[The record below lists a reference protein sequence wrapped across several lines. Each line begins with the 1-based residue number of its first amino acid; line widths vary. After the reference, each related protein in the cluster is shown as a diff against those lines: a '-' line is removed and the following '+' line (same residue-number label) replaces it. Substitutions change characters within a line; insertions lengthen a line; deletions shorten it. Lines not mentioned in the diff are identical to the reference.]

1 MVMRLLSGVFIALSL
16 ALSLLSLPPSSRPSI
31 VFENRQPQSGVRFVL
46 NNGTIPDKPI
56 VDSVLGGV
64 ALLDF
69 DNDGYLDIYFTN
81 GATLPDM
88 EKRGDSFSNRLYRNK
103 RDGTFEDVTER
114 AGVAGYGYSMGIA
127 AADYDNDG
135 FPDLFIAGVNRNI
148 LYHNNGNG
156 TFSDMTERA
165 SVSGVDGSGKKLWS
179 VGAAWFDYDNDGRL
193 DLFVSNYLDWSFE
206 KNRFCGEAGKRLS
219 CSPALYTGAPDS
231 LYHNNGDGTFSDVS
245 KALGIAS
252 HIGKGMGLAIAD
264 FDGDGFS
271 DVFVANDNERNFLFH
286 NDGGRAFS
294 EVGVR
299 AGVAYTEDGV
309 TASSMG
315 VDFRDLND
323 DGIPDVVLTA
333 LAGENF
339 TVRFGAPGG
348 LFNDATYQSGIGLVS
363 NLMSGWSVGAFDF
376 DNDGRKD
383 LFFTN
388 SHASENV
395 GAYSFRQYRQQN
407 AVFRNVSGSA
417 FQNATAGS
425 GLSSEPSRAHRGSAF
440 GDLNNDGGID
450 VVTASIADPAEIL
463 LNRSAARGHWII
475 IKAIGRASNRDGI
488 GARIRLTTAD
498 SRTQYN
504 QVATSIGYVSSSDP
518 RVHFGL
524 GAETRIREI
533 EIRWPGGK
541 VQTLRNVPADQI
553 LKVTEE

>member
-1 MVMRLLSGVFIALSL
+1 MVRTLVSGVFIALSL

-31 VFENRQPQSGVRFVL
+31 AFENRQPQSGVRFVL

-69 DNDGYLDIYFTN
+69 DNDGFLDIYFTN
-81 GATLPDM
+81 GARLPDM

-103 RDGTFEDVTER
+103 HDGTFEDVTER
-114 AGVAGYGYSMGIA
+114 AGVAGYGYSMGVA

-156 TFSDMTERA
+156 TFSDVTDKA
-165 SVSGVDGSGKKLWS
+165 GVSGVDGSGKKLWS
-179 VGAAWFDYDNDGRL
+179 VGGAWFDYDNDGRL
-193 DLFVSNYLDWSFE
+193 DLFVSNYLDWSLE
-206 KNRFCGEAGKRLS
+206 KNRLCGETGKRLS
-219 CSPALYTGAPDS
+219 CSPALYTGTPDS

-245 KALGIAS
+245 KAMGIAS
-252 HIGKGMGLAIAD
+252 HIGKGMGLAVAD
-264 FDGDGFS
+264 FDADGFS

-315 VDFRDLND
+315 VDFRDLNE

-333 LAGENF
+333 LAGETF

-348 LFNDATYQSGIGLVS
+348 IFNDATYQSGIGLAS

-395 GAYSFRQYRQQN
+395 GSYSFRQYRQQN

-417 FQNATAGS
+417 FQNTTAGS
-425 GLSSEPSRAHRGSAF
+425 GLSAEPPRAHRGSAF

-450 VVTASIADPAEIL
+450 VVTASIGDPAEIL
-463 LNRSAARGHWII
+463 VNRSATRGHWII
-475 IKAIGRASNRDGI
+475 IKTVGSTSNRDGI
-488 GARIRLTTAD
+488 GARIRLTTAN

-504 QVATSIGYVSSSDP
+504 HVTTSVGYVSSSDP

-533 EIRWPGGK
+533 EIRWPSGK
-541 VQTLRNVPADQI
+541 MQILRNLPADQI
-553 LKVTEE
+553 LQVTEE